1 MSPNYMRS
9 FSEGCLR
16 PPTVIGQFHTLFF
29 GSVRMFFLGVL
40 GFAVYGN
47 EALHF
52 SCDPDKREVNL
63 FCYNQFRPIT
73 PQVFWALQL
82 VIVLVPGAFFH
93 LYAACKSIKQE
104 DILQKSLYSVFYIFS
119 VLLRIILEAV
129 AFWLQIQLFGF
140 KVNAIYICD
149 VGALEK
155 KFNITRCMVPEHF
168 EKTIFLIAMYTFTV
182 ITVVLC
188 IAEIFEISCRRLGF
202 FKNHCLIFTE
212 RALKT
217 IPSLRVCSQFCLQPA
232 IMPVSVFTYQRAI
245 IVPSTISSET
255 EAESESDAAVFTSK
269 REEPSTR
276 LPRDRA
282 GTGVR
287 THSAPAPPAQQGALL
302 PASPPPVETRPPRMR
317 LGAPRR
323 KRKRKRPAPG
333 R

>member
-1 MSPNYMRS
+1 MSANYMRS
-9 FSEGCLR
+9 FSEGCVST

-104 DILQKSLYSVFYIFS
+104 DNLQQSFYTLFYIFS
-119 VLLRIILEAV
+119 VFLRIILEAV

-140 KVNAIYICD
+140 RVNAIYMCD
-149 VGALEK
+149 VG
-155 KFNITRCMVPEHF
+155 HF

-188 IAEIFEISCRRLGF
+188 VAEIFEISCRRLGF
-202 FKNHCLIFTE
+202 
-212 RALKT
+212 LKT
-217 IPSLRVCSQFCLQPA
+217 R
-232 IMPVSVFTYQRAI
+232 
-245 IVPSTISSET
+245 
-255 EAESESDAAVFTSK
+255 
-269 REEPSTR
+269 
-276 LPRDRA
+276 
-282 GTGVR
+282 
-287 THSAPAPPAQQGALL
+287 
-302 PASPPPVETRPPRMR
+302 
-317 LGAPRR
+317 
-323 KRKRKRPAPG
+323 
-333 R
+333 